1 MKIIRSIT
9 IDTIL
14 LEKGGGGG
22 GSTPIGKNYVVVD
35 I

>member
-1 MKIIRSIT
+1 MKIIQSIT

-14 LEKGGGGG
+14 LEKGGGGR

>member
-1 MKIIRSIT
+1 MKIIQSIT

>member
-1 MKIIRSIT
+1 MKIIQSIT
-9 IDTIL
+9 RDTIL

>member
-1 MKIIRSIT
+1 MIIITIIIMKIIQSIT

-22 GSTPIGKNYVVVD
+22 GLLP
-35 I
+35 